1 LTFQH
6 GCEGNRTARLD
17 HDLQRLG
24 GVNYFFRSRLSFLPV
39 FGPHHRSTIGQPDAE
54 GVRSSC

>member
-1 LTFQH
+1 
-6 GCEGNRTARLD
+6 
-17 HDLQRLG
+17 LG